1 MFHFET
7 KIRVRY
13 SEVDQM
19 GYVYYG
25 HYASYYEIARVE
37 SFRHLGITYKELEE
51 MGILMPVLENRS
63 TFMGPASYDEELRV
77 VTYMR
82 EKPKVKVK
90 FDYEI
95 YARKHEL
102 IHKGETILAFVDK
115 FTRKPCK
122 PPKVLQEILQP
133 YF

>member
-1 MFHFET
+1 
-7 KIRVRY
+7 
-13 SEVDQM
+13 M
-19 GYVYYG
+19 GHVYYG
-25 HYASYYEIARVE
+25 NYALYYEIARVG
-37 SFRHLGITYKELEE
+37 SFRHLGITYKELED

-63 TFMGPASYDEELRV
+63 TFIGPALYDEELRV

-90 FDYEI
+90 FEYEI
-95 YARKHEL
+95 YAREHNL
-102 IHKGETILAFVDK
+102 IHTGETILAFVDK

-122 PPKVLQEILQP
+122 PPKALQEILQP